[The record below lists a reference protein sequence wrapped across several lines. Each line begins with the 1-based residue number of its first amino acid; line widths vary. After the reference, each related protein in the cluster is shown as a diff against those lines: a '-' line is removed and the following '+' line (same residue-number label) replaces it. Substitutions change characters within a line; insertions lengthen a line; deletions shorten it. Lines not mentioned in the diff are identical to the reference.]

1 MTRQTSTF
9 LDVLAE
15 WVLTNNCLYFTRQAL
30 VNDTGFMND
39 IVSYVTQSKTPE
51 SQVDYLL
58 QAARDLGIIDY
69 VDYNGTYRVK
79 NSLT

>member
-15 WVLTNNCLYFTRQAL
+15 WVLTNNCLYFTRQTL
-30 VNDTGFMND
+30 VNDSGFMND

-51 SQVDYLL
+51 AQVDYLL
-58 QAARDLGIIDY
+58 QATRDLGIIDY